1 MEAATP
7 LRKPTVRTTGDRVAV
22 DGLLLDD
29 ETTVRLVR
37 EREQAGGG
45 TVELIEDAVEIGA
58 RVLDREHAAANTDFV
73 KTEFEKVSAD
83 VQRSFS
89 EEARAAA
96 EALQAHLEEVFGP
109 ENGHLAKALERL
121 FSDGSSSAVQNRVR
135 EVVAEVM
142 NRSREDLLKQ
152 FSAADG
158 HNPLADFKA
167 GTVDALN
174 RASEAQNAHMR
185 AMLERMAGLERE
197 LQRLRDER
205 DKQLELA
212 EAEEAG
218 TRKGRSFEQAVH
230 DALDRIAL
238 AQGDVCEAVGDARG
252 ATGKKGD
259 VIVDIDAASG
269 PPRGRV
275 VFEAKDERLSGP
287 AALRELDEARANRDA
302 DFAVL
307 VVPSE
312 GEVPARM
319 LSLREYN
326 GDKMIVAYEPEDGS
340 TLCLQVAYS
349 LARARVVMAGGG
361 GGAIDG
367 AALGEA
373 AERAIAAVNDLRKV
387 KSQLTG
393 ATTSITNARTLLEAI
408 EGAVRAQLDHIGEL
422 LAAGR
427 SND

>member
-7 LRKPTVRTTGDRVAV
+7 LRTPSVRTVGDRVAV
-22 DGLLLDD
+22 DGLSLDD

-37 EREQAGGG
+37 ERERADGD
-45 TVELIEDAVEIGA
+45 TVALIEDAVEIGA
-58 RVLDREHAAANTDFV
+58 RVLDREHAAANTEFV

-83 VQRSFS
+83 VQRSFG

-121 FSDGSSSAVQNRVR
+121 FSDGSSAAVQNRVR

-142 NRSREDLLKQ
+142 TRSREDLLKQ

-167 GTVDALN
+167 GTVEALN
-174 RASEAQNAHMR
+174 RASEAQNSHMR
-185 AMLERMAGLERE
+185 ALLERMAALERE
-197 LQRLRDER
+197 LQRLRDEES
-205 DKQLELA
+205 KQLELA

-218 TRKGRSFEQAVH
+218 TRKGRTFEQAVH
-230 DALDRIAL
+230 EALDRIAL
-238 AQGDVCEAVGDARG
+238 AQGDVCEAVGDLKG
-252 ATGKKGD
+252 ATGRKGD
-259 VIVDIDAASG
+259 VTVDIDACSG
-269 PPRGRV
+269 PPRGRI
-275 VFEAKDERLSGP
+275 VFEAKDERMSGP
-287 AALRELDEARANRDA
+287 ATVRELDVALANRDA

-319 LSLREYN
+319 LPLREFG
-326 GDKMIVAYEPEDGS
+326 GDKMIVAHDPEDGS
-340 TLCLQVAYS
+340 TLCLQVAYA
-349 LARARVVMAGGG
+349 LARARVLMAGGG
-361 GGAIDG
+361 GGAIDA

-373 AERAIAAVNDLRKV
+373 AERAIGAVNDLRKV

-393 ATTSITNARTLLEAI
+393 ATNSIANARTLLETI
-408 EGAVRAQLDHIGEL
+408 EASVRAQLEHIGEL
-422 LAAGR
+422 VGER
-427 SND
+427 SDD